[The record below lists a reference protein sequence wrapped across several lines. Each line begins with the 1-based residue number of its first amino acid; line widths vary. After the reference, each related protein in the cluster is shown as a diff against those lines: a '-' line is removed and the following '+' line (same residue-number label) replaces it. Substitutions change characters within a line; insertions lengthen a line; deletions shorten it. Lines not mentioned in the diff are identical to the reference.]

1 MGACLQ
7 SAHYFK
13 QNITG
18 GAFEA
23 LAPATGDSL
32 SIPNYDPGT
41 SAWLLEVWA
50 GNSANTGEYDI
61 RSPFFHDNTR
71 GLRLDAMFNPT
82 LSGADGDPQML
93 MGYHVRQPLYP
104 SDTLIVEVNATATN
118 NVGLGTL
125 MYFESLR
132 GADQRLAR
140 WEEIE
145 PRIVNMVGVRVAV
158 TAGAAGD
165 YGTAVALNASDD
177 RLRANVDYALLG
189 ITSQLPCCSIAVT
202 GPETSGRKIAL
213 PLHWL
218 QDKAADWF
226 VDIAQ
231 KYHIPAI
238 PIFNANNRG
247 NITFQAADPGGAIA
261 TLATVQLAQ
270 LSP

>member
-1 MGACLQ
+1 
-7 SAHYFK
+7 
-13 QNITG
+13 
-18 GAFEA
+18 
-23 LAPATGDSL
+23 
-32 SIPNYDPGT
+32 
-41 SAWLLEVWA
+41 
-50 GNSANTGEYDI
+50 
-61 RSPFFHDNTR
+61 
-71 GLRLDAMFNPT
+71 NPT

-125 MYFESLR
+125 MYFEGLR

-189 ITSQLPCCSIAVT
+189 ITTQLPVATLTVT
-202 GPETSGRKIAL
+202 GPETSGRKIGL
-213 PLHWL
+213 PGHWL
-218 QDKAADWF
+218 QDKAA
-226 VDIAQ
+226 
-231 KYHIPAI
+231 
-238 PIFNANNRG
+238 
-247 NITFQAADPGGAIA
+247 
-261 TLATVQLAQ
+261 
-270 LSP
+270 